1 MFEELEPRDVLHWFE
16 EISNIPRGS
25 KNEKEI
31 SEYMLNFA
39 KERGLYAKRDEV
51 YNVIIKKPATKGL
64 EDGPTIILQGHM
76 DMVCV
81 KTENSKHDF
90 LKDPLKLKVD
100 DGWIRADNT
109 TLGADN
115 GIAVAYCLALLD
127 SKDIPHSNLEILF
140 TTMEELGMG
149 GASKVDGSDLE
160 GKYLINMDGELEGDL
175 LVGCAGAVTMT
186 STKKITFVKPSLSD
200 HYCMRIYGLKGGH
213 SGMQIENF
221 RSNSIKFVARLL
233 HNLKNV
239 EIAYVDAGYKR
250 NAIPSYAKVYF
261 YTDENSIDEIKKR
274 ARVLEFEHRKTDPLM
289 KIDIEKEEEVFDMV
303 WSEKSKLDVLNCLIS
318 VPDQVI
324 YMDPEFKGL
333 VQTSISNGVLRQ
345 TDDEISLVALLRS
358 TVQSCLDEYRIS
370 YETIVNAFGFT
381 LTDDGGYP
389 VWEHDENSTLKNIA
403 VDVYKKIYY
412 ANPTV
417 HTIHCGL
424 ECGILKKHLP
434 NVDMI
439 SFGPTMHDVHTPNE
453 RLSIDSVRRVW
464 IFLKELVTTL
474 SNTKE

>member
-1 MFEELEPRDVLHWFE
+1 MLEGIEPEDVLHWFE

-39 KERGLYAKRDEV
+39 KKRDLYAKRDEV

-81 KTENSKHDF
+81 KTEDSKHDF
-90 LKDPLKLKVD
+90 LKDPLKLKIK
-100 DGWIRADNT
+100 DGWLSADNT

-115 GIAVAYCLALLD
+115 GIAVAYCLAILD
-127 SKDIPHSNLEILF
+127 SDIPHSNLEILL

-149 GASKVDGSDLE
+149 GASKVKGEDLE

-175 LVGCAGAVTMT
+175 FVGCAGAYTMT
-186 STKKITFVKPSLSD
+186 STKELEFKEPTLKDLYTM
-200 HYCMRIYGLKGGH
+200 HIYGLKGGH

-221 RSNSIKFVARLL
+221 RGNSIKFFARLF
-233 HNLKNV
+233 HDVEGV
-239 EIAYVDAGYKR
+239 EIAHVKAGYKR
-250 NAIPSYAKVYF
+250 NAIPSYGKVYF
-261 YTDENSIDEIKKR
+261 YASPDAVNEIEKR
-274 ARVLEFEHRKTDPLM
+274 AKTLVFEHRNTDPLA
-289 KIDIEKEEEVFDMV
+289 KIDIERSEEVFEKV
-303 WSEKSKLDVLNCLIS
+303 WTDECQKDILNCLMA
-318 VPDQVI
+318 VPEQVI
-324 YMDPEFKGL
+324 YMDPEFKGR
-333 VQTSISNGVLRQ
+333 VQTSISNGVLKQ
-345 TDDEISLVALLRS
+345 EDSTISLVALLRS
-358 TVQSCLDEYRIS
+358 TVTSSLYEYRKT
-370 YETIVNAFGFT
+370 YEIIVNAFGFT

-389 VWEHDENSTLKNIA
+389 VWEHDENSKLKNIA
-403 VDVYKKIYY
+403 IDVYKKIYY
-412 ANPTV
+412 ADPKI

-439 SFGPTMHDVHTPNE
+439 SFGPTMHDVHTPKE
-453 RLSIDSVRRVW
+453 RVDISSVNRVW
-464 IFLKELVTTL
+464 KFLKELVTTL
-474 SNTKE
+474 SYAK

>member
-1 MFEELEPRDVLHWFE
+1 MFEELEPKDVLHWFE

-51 YNVIIKKPATKGL
+51 YNVIIKKPATEGL

-115 GIAVAYCLALLD
+115 GIAIAYCLALLD

-149 GASKVDGSDLE
+149 GASKVDGSNLE

-250 NAIPSYAKVYF
+250 NALYHGRMRYVPFFPRWK
-261 YTDENSIDEIKKR
+261 NSSRSRNSAINP
-274 ARVLEFEHRKTDPLM
+274 V
-289 KIDIEKEEEVFDMV
+289 
-303 WSEKSKLDVLNCLIS
+303 KLPKL
-318 VPDQVI
+318 
-324 YMDPEFKGL
+324 
-333 VQTSISNGVLRQ
+333 
-345 TDDEISLVALLRS
+345 
-358 TVQSCLDEYRIS
+358 
-370 YETIVNAFGFT
+370 
-381 LTDDGGYP
+381 
-389 VWEHDENSTLKNIA
+389 
-403 VDVYKKIYY
+403 
-412 ANPTV
+412 
-417 HTIHCGL
+417 
-424 ECGILKKHLP
+424 
-434 NVDMI
+434 
-439 SFGPTMHDVHTPNE
+439 
-453 RLSIDSVRRVW
+453 
-464 IFLKELVTTL
+464 
-474 SNTKE
+474 